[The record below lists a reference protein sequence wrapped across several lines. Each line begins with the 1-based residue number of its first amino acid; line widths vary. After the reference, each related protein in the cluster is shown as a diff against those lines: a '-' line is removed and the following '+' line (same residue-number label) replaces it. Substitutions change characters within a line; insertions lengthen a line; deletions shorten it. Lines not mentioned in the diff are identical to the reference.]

1 MCASPCTV
9 VPFSPAYSAAWRTLN
24 EGWILEAGFALEA
37 KDHLVLNDPE
47 GQVIAKGGHILL
59 VVDAAAQALGC
70 GSLMPLADGGFEV
83 AKMAV
88 TPTARGRGL
97 SRLIL
102 QGLEKTARLQEASRL
117 YIETNSALT
126 PALRL
131 YESFGFAYLPSQNT
145 PYARADVFMEK
156 RL

>member
-1 MCASPCTV
+1 MPESPITV
-9 VPFSPAYSAAWRTLN
+9 VAYSHRYAQAWKSLN
-24 EGWILEAGFALEA
+24 EGWILEAGFALEP
-37 KDHLVLNDPE
+37 KDHLVLEQPDAT
-47 GQVIAKGGHILL
+47 VLAKGGHILL
-59 VVDAAAQALGC
+59 AVTSDGEAIGC
-70 GSLMPLADGGFEV
+70 GSLMPMADGGFEV

-88 TPTARGRGL
+88 TPAARGQGA

-102 QGLEKTARLQEASRL
+102 QALEETARSKGASRL

-131 YESFGFAYLPSQNT
+131 YESFGFSYLPAQNT

-156 RL
+156 QL

>member
-1 MCASPCTV
+1 MSAYPIRV
-9 VPFSPAYSAAWRTLN
+9 VPFSPPYAADWKALN
-24 EGWILEAGFALEA
+24 EGWILEAGFDLET
-37 KDHLVLNDPE
+37 KDHLVLDNPDE
-47 GQVIAKGGHILL
+47 AVLAKGGHILL
-59 VVDAAAQALGC
+59 AINEQGQAIGC
-70 GSLMPLADGGFEV
+70 GSLMPLEDGGYEV

-88 TPTARGRGL
+88 TPSARGQGA

-102 QGLEKTARLQEASRL
+102 QALMETARSKGASRL

-131 YESFGFAYLPSQNT
+131 YESFGFSYLPNQNT
-145 PYARADVFMEK
+145 PYARADVFMEM

>member
-1 MCASPCTV
+1 MSASPITV
-9 VPFSPAYSAAWRTLN
+9 VEYSPRYAKAWQSLN

-37 KDHLVLNDPE
+37 KDHLVLGDPE
-47 GQVIAKGGHILL
+47 ATVLAKGGHILL
-59 VVDAAAQALGC
+59 AVTTEGEAIGC
-70 GSLMPLADGGFEV
+70 GSLMPIADGGFEV

-88 TPTARGRGL
+88 TPAARGQGA

-102 QGLEKTARLQEASRL
+102 QTLEETARAKGASRL
-117 YIETNSALT
+117 YIETNSSLG

-131 YESFGFAYLPSQNT
+131 YESFGFSYLPNQNT
-145 PYARADVFMEK
+145 PYARADIFMEK